1 MTEEKKNPVEQ
12 QKTSDT
18 AKTLKDADKVINGEK
33 LSEDELNAVAGAG
46 CGKAAKWQQEQD

>member
-1 MTEEKKNPVEQ
+1 MAEEKKNPAEQ
-12 QKTSDT
+12 QKTTDT
-18 AKTLKDADKVINGEK
+18 AKAPKDADKAVEGEK